1 MSDQI
6 NPTGARAR
14 KEVNLNIAEDVSYW
28 TRKWGITVEQLQK
41 AVERTGPKE
50 TRISDYLRAKGIIRF

>member
-28 TRKWGITVEQLQK
+28 TRKWGITTEQLQK

-50 TRISDYLRAKGIIRF
+50 TRIADYLRAKGIIRF